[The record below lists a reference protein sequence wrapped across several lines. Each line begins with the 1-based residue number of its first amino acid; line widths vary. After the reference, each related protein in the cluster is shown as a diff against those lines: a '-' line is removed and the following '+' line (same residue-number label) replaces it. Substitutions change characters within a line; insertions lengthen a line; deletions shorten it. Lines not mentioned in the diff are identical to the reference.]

1 MVEQLENVL
10 KTIKYLNNKLPE
22 SIVDDKILEDQQN
35 NIEKLKAALLEFEP
49 IFNDFEKYKAAKNVE
64 EIIDLL
70 KVLYYQYAK
79 LIQIFDDFEGF
90 IYEFGFQYREKKQ
103 LNQ

>member
-1 MVEQLENVL
+1 MVEQFEDIL
-10 KTIKYLNNKLPE
+10 KTIKYLNNRLPE
-22 SIVDDKILEDQQN
+22 PIVDDKILKDQQN

-70 KVLYYQYAK
+70 KVLYHQYAK
-79 LIQIFDDFEGF
+79 LIRIFHDFERC
-90 IYEFGFQYREKKQ
+90 Q
-103 LNQ
+103 